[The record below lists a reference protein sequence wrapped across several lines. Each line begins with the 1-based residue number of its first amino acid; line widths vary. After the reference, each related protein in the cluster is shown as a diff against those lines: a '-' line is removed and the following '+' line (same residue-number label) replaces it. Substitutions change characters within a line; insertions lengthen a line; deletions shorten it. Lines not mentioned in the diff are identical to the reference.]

1 MIWLV
6 NKTDKLFFESHFNRK
21 EVILLANKK
30 NLSIFSTVAEAAERL
45 NEIIEHSFDGIYIT
59 DKDANTIKI
68 NHAYEEITG
77 LKKDEVLG
85 ENMADLV
92 RNKIISMSGSLIVLK
107 TLKPVTLQQ
116 HFKTGKQALITSS
129 PIFDKHGKLVMVVTN
144 VRDLTE
150 IYNLKEE
157 VQEKTEAIERLRLEL
172 SHVQESLSDQDL
184 IIKDDTALSAMLLAN
199 RVAPM
204 DTTVM
209 LLGETGVG
217 KEVMAKYI
225 YQHSLRSASSFIKVN
240 CGAIPESLIESELFG
255 YEGGAFTGANKAG
268 KMGLFELANKG
279 TLFLDEVG
287 ELPKDMQVK
296 LLRALQEQ
304 EIMRIG
310 GTAPIKIDTRV
321 IAATNRNLEE
331 MVQQKQFREDL
342 YYRLTVFPI
351 YIPPLRMRPKD
362 ITPLAISFLD
372 KLNHKYNFKKY
383 FSDVSIQLLNE
394 YEWPGNIRELKNIV
408 ERAVIIS
415 TCDEIKPE
423 DLHLHQRNAVELDL
437 EALSSGKSALPQSTS
452 DLNATLE
459 AIEFQ
464 YLEHAYKLYGNVRDA
479 AKSLGITPSTFVR
492 KRQKHTEKK
501 AGPKMGSG
509 LEL

>member
-1 MIWLV
+1 MV
-6 NKTDKLFFESHFNRK
+6 RK
-21 EVILLANKK
+21 E
-30 NLSIFSTVAEAAERL
+30 LSIFSTVAEAAERL

-77 LKKDEVLG
+77 LKSEEVLG

-92 RNKIISMSGSLIVLK
+92 SKKIISMSGSLIVLK

-129 PIFDKHGKLVMVVTN
+129 PIFDKQGKLVMVVTN

-157 VQEKTEAIERLRLEL
+157 VQEKNEAIERLRLEL
-172 SHVQESLSDQDL
+172 NHVQESLSEQDL
-184 IIKDDTALSAMLLAN
+184 IIRDDTALSAMLLAN

-225 YQHSLRSASSFIKVN
+225 YQHSLRSQSSFIKVN

-255 YEGGAFTGANKAG
+255 YESGAFTGASKSG

-304 EIMRIG
+304 EIMRVG
-310 GTAPIKIDTRV
+310 GTTPIKIDTRV
-321 IAATNRNLEE
+321 VAATNRNLEE

-362 ITPLAISFLD
+362 INPLALSFLG

-383 FSDVSIQLLNE
+383 FSDISIQLLNE
-394 YEWPGNIRELKNIV
+394 YDWPGNIRELKNIV

-415 TCDEIKPE
+415 TGDEIKPE
-423 DLHLHQRNAVELDL
+423 DLHLHQRKAHEP
-437 EALSSGKSALPQSTS
+437 EAETMSNKTHTPQTTS
-452 DLNATLE
+452 DLNATME
-459 AIEFQ
+459 AIEYQ
-464 YLEHAYKLYGNVRDA
+464 YLEHAYKQYGNVRDA

-492 KRQKHTEKK
+492 KRQKHSTKIE
-501 AGPKMGSG
+501 P
-509 LEL
+509 